1 MYGVTFGEYHSY
13 DDFNLILKTKVI
25 GAAAVKSEVIEIPGS
40 STTLDLTEFT
50 GEPQYNNRPLQFE
63 FKYIDGW
70 DEQYAQYEAVNNAI
84 HGRKLKIVLDEDQGY
99 YYLGRVSVGDWSNDK
114 FIGLVSITCDCEPWK
129 YKESITTVTQ
139 AVSGSA
145 VITLNNLR
153 KTVIPTVT
161 VDAEM
166 SLAWNGHSAS
176 LSSGADQIIES
187 LVLYQGDTEI
197 TVTGTGNITFKY
209 QEAGL

>member
-1 MYGVTFGEYHSY
+1 MRGVTFGSFHSY
-13 DDFNLILKTKVI
+13 EYFGLVREKMTI
-25 GAAAVKSEVIEIPGS
+25 GAPEVKTEEIDIPGADG
-40 STTLDLTEFT
+40 TLDLTEAF
-50 GEPQYNNRPLQFE
+50 GEP
-63 FKYIDGW
+63 KYGNHTLSFTFGKVGTTA
-70 DEQYAQYEAVNNAI
+70 EQLEHVSAI
-84 HGRKLKIVLDEDQGY
+84 RDILHGRKMKIAIDEDGGLY
-99 YYLGRVSVGDWSNDK
+99 YMGRITVGDWTRE
-114 FIGLVSITCDCEPWK
+114 LVEKITITCDCEPWK

-187 LVLYQGDTEI
+187 LALYQGDTEI